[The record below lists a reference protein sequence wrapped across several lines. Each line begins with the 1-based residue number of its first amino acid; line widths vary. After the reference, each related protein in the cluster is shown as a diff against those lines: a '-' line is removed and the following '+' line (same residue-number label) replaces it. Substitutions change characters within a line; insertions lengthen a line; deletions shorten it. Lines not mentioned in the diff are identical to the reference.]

1 MLRACRALLHPLG
14 RLAFMAIHPAPG
26 LGEADTRRALIA
38 GPRAVSTRRRSYGEL
53 LTAAGFEAIE
63 VVDLTDDYRETL
75 GLLIHHQELHAE
87 ELGRL
92 SGVESFGGAAG
103 RAAGSAGGDRRG
115 SPETLSLSRPA
126 LHDGAADES
135 RSPSS
140 SS

>member
-1 MLRACRALLHPLG
+1 
-14 RLAFMAIHPAPG
+14 MAIHPAPA
-26 LGEADTRRALIA
+26 LGEAGYRRALSA

-92 SGVESFGGAAG
+92 SGVESFEERQAELQEALWAIDEGLL
-103 RAAGSAGGDRRG
+103 RQ
-115 SPETLSLSRPA
+115 LSLSRPA
-126 LHDGAADES
+126 HHDGEQTAATPGVVLRRAPGDGQ
-135 RSPSS
+135 SS
-140 SS
+140 HN

>member
-1 MLRACRALLHPLG
+1 
-14 RLAFMAIHPAPG
+14 MAIHPAPA
-26 LGEADTRRALIA
+26 LGEAGYRRALSA

-92 SGVESFGGAAG
+92 SGVESFEERQAELQEALWAIDEGLL
-103 RAAGSAGGDRRG
+103 RR
-115 SPETLSLSRPA
+115 SLCLARNRPA
-126 LHDGAADES
+126 VGPAVFVA
-135 RSPSS
+135 
-140 SS
+140 